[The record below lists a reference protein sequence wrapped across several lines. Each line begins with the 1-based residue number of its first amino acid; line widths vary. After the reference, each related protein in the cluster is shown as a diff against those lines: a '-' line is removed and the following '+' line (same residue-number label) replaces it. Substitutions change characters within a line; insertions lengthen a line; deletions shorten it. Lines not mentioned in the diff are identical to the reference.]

1 MFTGIVEEVGVVSN
15 IKGSLLCLKAKTV
28 LGGMRLGD
36 SISLDGVCLTV
47 VSLDDGGFCIELS
60 PETLRRTTFGALK
73 AGDPVNL
80 ERPLAVSDRLGGHIV
95 QGHVDGTGTRSFLQA
110 GGRLLYSPAVLPQ
123 APHAIRSREGVH
135 RG

>member
-80 ERPLAVSDRLGGHIV
+80 ERPWPSATAWAATS
-95 QGHVDGTGTRSFLQA
+95 
-110 GGRLLYSPAVLPQ
+110 
-123 APHAIRSREGVH
+123 SRATWTALDA
-135 RG
+135 